1 MRRQEASG
9 ALVTLSGADPLN
21 LVGIITPGDAVPAL
35 ATNRILY
42 RDGVPVAVK
51 EGDGRGERFLL
62 DVGPEEAQLLRT
74 ALVRGRVAPLVRAYL
89 GKTRAGA

>member
-1 MRRQEASG
+1 VSRQEASG
-9 ALVTLSGADPLN
+9 ALVALSGADPLN

-42 RDGVPVAVK
+42 RDGIPVAVR

-62 DVGPEEAQLLRT
+62 DVVPDEAQLLRA
-74 ALVRGRVAPLVRAYL
+74 ALVRGRVAPLVRTYL